1 MTEPPAARHHDPDPP
16 ARRTLGRRQVL
27 GLIGAG
33 AAAAALAACS
43 SDSSKPNTTADSTDS
58 AGSTARS
65 ATAADGGATATI
77 PEETAGPFPADGS
90 NGPNVLTQ
98 EGVVRRDIR
107 ENFGAAANEAAAQ
120 GVATDMEFA
129 VVDAATGDP
138 IAGAAVYVWHC
149 DADGRYSVYDDS
161 LGNVNYLRG
170 VQAAGDDGVVTFTTV
185 YPGCYEGRWP
195 HMHFEVYSSLA
206 DATSGSAI
214 PIATSQVAHS
224 ETLSRAVYAQ
234 PGYEASVDTFSRVS
248 LSSDGVFSDG
258 VDQQTPTESGSP
270 TSTLTLR
277 LVVPVNS

>member
-43 SDSSKPNTTADSTDS
+43 SDSSKPNTTADTAGSTDS

-129 VVDAATGDP
+129 GDDAAPDDP
-138 IAGAAVYVWHC
+138 TAPAP
-149 DADGRYSVYDDS
+149 
-161 LGNVNYLRG
+161 L
-170 VQAAGDDGVVTFTTV
+170 
-185 YPGCYEGRWP
+185 
-195 HMHFEVYSSLA
+195 
-206 DATSGSAI
+206 
-214 PIATSQVAHS
+214 
-224 ETLSRAVYAQ
+224 YA
-234 PGYEASVDTFSRVS
+234 
-248 LSSDGVFSDG
+248 
-258 VDQQTPTESGSP
+258 
-270 TSTLTLR
+270 
-277 LVVPVNS
+277 